1 MSEIQTVK
9 TATHF
14 RDLKVMDGKKERSV
28 EVFPEYDVSKLD
40 EQTLKDLLGAQLDII
55 FCRVHNRITPEE
67 TRRSWDRKTLQV
79 DAVWLL
85 ANENAKTTPEVE
97 FQKALA
103 KKGISLS
110 IDQVNKF
117 LSDTEG
123 LKQAFGL
130 GEQP

>member
-1 MSEIQTVK
+1 MSDIQTVK

-28 EVFPEYDVSKLD
+28 EVYPEYDVSKLD
-40 EQTLKDLLGAQLDII
+40 DQTLKDLLGAQLDII

-67 TRRSWDRKTLQV
+67 VRRSWDGKTLQV

-85 ANENAKTTPEVE
+85 ANERTKATPEVE
-97 FQKALA
+97 FQRALA
-103 KKGISLS
+103 KKGLTVSL
-110 IDQVNKF
+110 DQVTKL

-130 GEQP
+130 